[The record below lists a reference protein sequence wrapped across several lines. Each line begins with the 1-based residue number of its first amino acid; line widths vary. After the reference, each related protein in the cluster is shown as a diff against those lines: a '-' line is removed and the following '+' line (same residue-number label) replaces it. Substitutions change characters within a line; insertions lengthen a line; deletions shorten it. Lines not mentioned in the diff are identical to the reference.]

1 MIFTNQWA
9 IFPDALARLRTICGE
24 IDPYCTW
31 SMPSHGFRTCGTFL
45 QRLRPCLKALKGQSW
60 GAFIPCELL
69 EKRKMMEDEE
79 DFHEDSLMILRVAA
93 WMLDLAISVPPE
105 QLNEPW
111 DVELLE
117 IGEANFWMPDLI
129 RMAWWH
135 GTCRG
140 IVAMSIRNSPW
151 MLIWWRHRIWHEF
164 RFKVPRCTDP
174 ATGTRTEERMFLCV
188 GGVCLKKMRLCE
200 LTYIYRNILQ
210 FPLCIW
216 YIICIQYHTVIIY
229 N

>member
-1 MIFTNQWA
+1 LFSNDFHQWP

-60 GAFIPCELL
+60 AAFIPCELL

-79 DFHEDSLMILRVAA
+79 DFHEDSLMILRVSAA

-105 QLNEPW
+105 QLNEPL

-129 RMAWWH
+129 RMA
-135 GTCRG
+135 
-140 IVAMSIRNSPW
+140 
-151 MLIWWRHRIWHEF
+151 
-164 RFKVPRCTDP
+164 
-174 ATGTRTEERMFLCV
+174 
-188 GGVCLKKMRLCE
+188 
-200 LTYIYRNILQ
+200 
-210 FPLCIW
+210 
-216 YIICIQYHTVIIY
+216 
-229 N
+229 